1 MESLYKKLNEINI
14 KLDEW
19 YGCLPFEALN
29 KIHSIDL
36 FITSEEEIETELDEL
51 RMEWFLWPLED
62 KVNVYDELKEKYQSF
77 TNHINF

>member
-1 MESLYKKLNEINI
+1 METLRKKLNGIDI

-36 FITSEEEIETELDEL
+36 FLTAEDNLEKELDEL
-51 RMEWFLWPLED
+51 RMDWHLWSIED
-62 KVNVYDELKEKYQSF
+62 KADVYDSLNEQYKSF

>member
-1 MESLYKKLNEINI
+1 METLRKKLNDIDI

-36 FITSEEEIETELDEL
+36 FISTEDDIESELDEL
-51 RMEWFLWPLED
+51 RADWHLWSIED
-62 KVNVYDELKEKYQSF
+62 KADVYDSLSEQYKSF
-77 TNHINF
+77 TNHIYF